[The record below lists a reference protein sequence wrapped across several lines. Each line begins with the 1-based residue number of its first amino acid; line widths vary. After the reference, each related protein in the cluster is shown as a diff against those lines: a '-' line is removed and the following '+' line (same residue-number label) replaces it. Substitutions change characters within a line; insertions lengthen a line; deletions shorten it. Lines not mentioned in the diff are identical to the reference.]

1 MPASIYR
8 SFSFARWI
16 SILPSFNLSLGFL
29 LFYLHVRYAYDK
41 FSISLTSS
49 FSHFL
54 RSCFSSY
61 WFYLVS
67 FVSRKLCRLQ
77 FVSGYNN
84 ARWIFIGHF
93 LFFFF
98 FFNVSVLSL
107 DHIFHTL
114 NIYSSFSVFSPSPWF
129 SFVHYVINFGP
140 FGFHISWFLSLSLS
154 LILLVI

>member
-98 FFNVSVLSL
+98 FLTFFFFFLTFLFYPWTISFIRWISIPLSVSFLL
-107 DHIFHTL
+107 LRDFHSC
-114 NIYSSFSVFSPSPWF
+114 IM
-129 SFVHYVINFGP
+129 
-140 FGFHISWFLSLSLS
+140 
-154 LILLVI
+154 

>member
-61 WFYLVS
+61 WFYLLS

-98 FFNVSVLSL
+98 FLTFLFYPWTISFIRWISIPLSVSFLL
-107 DHIFHTL
+107 LRDFHSC
-114 NIYSSFSVFSPSPWF
+114 IM
-129 SFVHYVINFGP
+129 
-140 FGFHISWFLSLSLS
+140 
-154 LILLVI
+154 